1 MFAKDFGEKVL
12 KKLKTTTESQQLKL
26 NQTKISFALKK
37 DTKQVNET
45 LTSKLEIKTGL
56 N

>member
-1 MFAKDFGEKVL
+1 MKDSGEKVL
-12 KKLKTTTESQQLKL
+12 KKLKSTTESQQPKL

-37 DTKQVNET
+37 DTEQVNEI
-45 LTSKLEIKTGL
+45 LTSKLG